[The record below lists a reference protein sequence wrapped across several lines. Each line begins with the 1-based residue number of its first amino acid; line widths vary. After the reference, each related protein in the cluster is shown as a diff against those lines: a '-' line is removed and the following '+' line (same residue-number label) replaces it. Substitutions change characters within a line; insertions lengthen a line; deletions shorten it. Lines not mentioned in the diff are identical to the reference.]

1 VVSIK
6 ISACF
11 ISWLN
16 GSSTPCSIDQLDKAD
31 PPVIPDAYVFLL
43 VLQCLVSLSE
53 GFASSVLPRY
63 SSVVLQRQRQLG
75 ESVARAPPALDLSAL
90 PAAEMTTKVLLTSR
104 DMMEAAWPALLAA
117 LSFFIATNLSEEL
130 FTDVL
135 NSLQV
140 LTNVAGALNL
150 TTPRDAFLT
159 SLSKF
164 AIPTRVVSKL
174 DSWVDQATPRTP
186 SVLSVDNLAA
196 LAGAT
201 PAQPPGLS
209 ERNVACLKV
218 LISSALFLAGSL
230 GSSWFNV
237 LEALQNADFVLTSK
251 GTRSASNSTPIK
263 RRPSAIPIT
272 PTRGNMLLPSSEA
285 PARPPVFSDM
295 EPDQVL
301 ATIHKVFEAS
311 KSLEDEAFKGFVT
324 ALCKLSAEMIGM
336 QAGPDPGASPVAGY
350 DSESEDAS
358 GAAAT
363 HVVASRSEQQLHR
376 RRVSGIQLT
385 RTPVR
390 ISQPIPIIRLTSSF
404 QREQETSASASLG
417 LFRCSICND

>member
-1 VVSIK
+1 M
-6 ISACF
+6 
-11 ISWLN
+11 
-16 GSSTPCSIDQLDKAD
+16 
-31 PPVIPDAYVFLL
+31 FLL

-53 GFASSVLPRY
+53 GFASSVLPIY
-63 SSVVLQRQRQLG
+63 SSIVMQRQRQLG
-75 ESVARAPPALDLSAL
+75 DSTVRAPPALDVSTLPTAEVTTNVLS
-90 PAAEMTTKVLLTSR
+90 TSR
-104 DMMEAAWPALLAA
+104 DMVEAAWPALLAA
-117 LSFFIATNLSEEL
+117 LSFLIGTNLSDEL

-135 NSLQV
+135 NSLQA

-174 DSWVDQATPRTP
+174 DSWFDQATPRTP

-196 LAGAT
+196 LAGAG

-209 ERNVACLKV
+209 ERNAACLKV

-230 GSSWFNV
+230 GPSWFNV
-237 LEALQNADFVLTSK
+237 LEALQNADYVLTIK
-251 GTRSASNSTPIK
+251 GTRGASTFTPVK
-263 RRPSAIPIT
+263 RRPSAAPMT
-272 PTRGNMLLPSSEA
+272 PTRGDMLSLPSES

-301 ATIHKVFEAS
+301 AMIHKVFEAS
-311 KSLEDEAFKGFVT
+311 KNLEDEAFKDFVT

-336 QAGPDPGASPVAGY
+336 QAGPDLTTSPLAGY
-350 DSESEDAS
+350 DSDNEDTNGTATTPV
-358 GAAAT
+358 AAT
-363 HVVASRSEQQLHR
+363 RSDQQLHR
-376 RRVSGIQLT
+376 RRVSGIQLS
-385 RTPVR
+385 RAPVR
-390 ISQPIPIIRLTSSF
+390 ISQPIPIIKLTSSSRRG
-404 QREQETSASASLG
+404 QGTLALASSG